1 MIITKTYT
9 NSHVNVKEVLRY
21 AGANK
26 ATNEV
31 LKMVEDCLTEAVN
44 CFTYKVCYGEFPIT
58 KNGVNLDL
66 GFLKTNSKDLIKNLD
81 GCDSV
86 VLFAATVGT
95 DIDRLISKYSRI
107 SPAKALI
114 FQALGAERIENLC
127 DRFNKEITDIKI
139 SENKFTKPRF
149 SAGYGDFPLNMQKD
163 ILGVL
168 NCSKNIGVT
177 LNDSLTMSPTKSVT
191 AIIGVGSE
199 KSGD

>member
-9 NSHVNVKEVLRY
+9 NSPVNVKEVLRY

-26 ATNEV
+26 TSNEV
-31 LKMVEDCLTEAVN
+31 LKMVEECLTEAVN
-44 CFTYKVCYGEFPIT
+44 CFTYRVCYGEFPII

-95 DIDRLISKYSRI
+95 GIDRLISKYSRI
-107 SPAKALI
+107 SPAKALV

-127 DRFNKEITDIKI
+127 DRFNREITEIKKN
-139 SENKFTKPRF
+139 ENKFTKPRF
-149 SAGYGDFPLNMQKD
+149 SAGYGDFPLCMQKD
-163 ILGVL
+163 IIGVL